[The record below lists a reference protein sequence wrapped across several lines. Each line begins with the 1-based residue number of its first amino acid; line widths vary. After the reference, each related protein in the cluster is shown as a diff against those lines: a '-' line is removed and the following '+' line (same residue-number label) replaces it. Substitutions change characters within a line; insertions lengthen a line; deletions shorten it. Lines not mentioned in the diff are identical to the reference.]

1 MSKVGADAA
10 TRNYLIKP
18 RLEYRTLQGVNG
30 PLVILEV
37 RAGASASAAA
47 SAAPPPPAR
56 RAEARARDPGAAP
69 LMYPHCLRALLRRTC
84 GSPSSPRSST

>member
-10 TRNYLIKP
+10 TRNYLVKP

-37 RAGASASAAA
+37 TATPRPSRAAA
-47 SAAPPPPAR
+47 RAPPAAR
-56 RAEARARDPGAAP
+56 RLCTCRLARTLERGTRAAREERERR
-69 LMYPHCLRALLRRTC
+69 LRPER
-84 GSPSSPRSST
+84 